1 MINLTFVWAVP
12 GSIINIMIEQRIKTG
27 QDWFVQVYKI
37 YFPKLVRFSKAYVL
51 SEYEAENIVQNTFL
65 YLWENQDVL
74 SSLNNV
80 NAFLF
85 TLVKNRCIDHLRKQL
100 KDGTAQPLSEIQE
113 KELELKL
120 YSLQKFDE
128 NKLSREEI
136 DHIITVAI
144 DSLPPRCKEIFVLS
158 RLEGL
163 SHKEIA
169 EQLHIS
175 TNTIE
180 GQIVIALR
188 KLRIKLKDFIPLFIF
203 II

>member
-1 MINLTFVWAVP
+1 M
-12 GSIINIMIEQRIKTG
+12 TG
-27 QDWFVQVYKI
+27 QHFEIGQNQFSKVYRI
-37 YFPKLVRFSKAYVL
+37 YFPKLVRFSQAYVL
-51 SEYEAENIVQNTFL
+51 SEHEAENIVQNTFL
-65 YLWENQDVL
+65 YLWENQDTL

-85 TLVKNRCIDHLRKQL
+85 TLVKNRCIDFLRKQL
-100 KDGTAQPLSEIQE
+100 KEGNTQSLSDIQE

-128 NKLSREEI
+128 NKLSQEEI
-136 DHIITVAI
+136 EQIITKAV

-169 EQLHIS
+169 EQLNIS
-175 TNTIE
+175 KNTIE
-180 GQIVIALR
+180 GQITIALR
-188 KLRIKLKDFIPLFIF
+188 KLRVQLKDFMPLFIF

>member
-1 MINLTFVWAVP
+1 M
-12 GSIINIMIEQRIKTG
+12 SG
-27 QDWFVQVYKI
+27 QLLDIGENQFSKVYKI
-37 YFPKLVRFSKAYVL
+37 YFPKLVRFSQSYVQ

-74 SSLNNV
+74 SSLNNI

-85 TLVKNRCIDHLRKQL
+85 TLVKNRCIDYLRKQL
-100 KDGTAQPLSEIQE
+100 KERGVQPLSEIQE

-128 NKLSREEI
+128 NKLSQEEI
-136 DHIITVAI
+136 DHIINTAI
-144 DSLPPRCKEIFVLS
+144 NSLPPRCKEIFILS

-169 EQLHIS
+169 EQLNIS

-188 KLRIKLKDFIPLFIF
+188 KLRVKLKDYIPLFIF
-203 II
+203 IF